1 MKFYRLQLS
10 CISAI
15 SLSFTAVL
23 KPVSSWR
30 KDVKELNQK
39 FEEFVQSIS
48 NTIPHLPLKPCS
60 VCASSENLKAYVN
73 YLYED
78 TVEYFAF
85 IVCINC
91 GYQSNG
97 GGIFS
102 DYHAAV
108 CSAQEFW
115 NSEQTDKQDE
125 QKNPNKSE

>member
-1 MKFYRLQLS
+1 M
-10 CISAI
+10 
-15 SLSFTAVL
+15 
-23 KPVSSWR
+23 
-30 KDVKELNQK
+30 KELNQK

-78 TVEYFAF
+78 TVEYLAF
-85 IVCINC
+85 ITCTTC
-91 GYQSNG
+91 KYESEG
-97 GGIFS
+97 GGIF
-102 DYHAAV
+102 YGYYEAV
-108 CSAQEFW
+108 LSAQEFW

>member
-1 MKFYRLQLS
+1 M
-10 CISAI
+10 
-15 SLSFTAVL
+15 
-23 KPVSSWR
+23 
-30 KDVKELNQK
+30 KELNQK

-85 IVCINC
+85 IVCLNC